1 MPPHRADIDGTYY
14 ISVSTNIHD
23 TDTHDMKYSHVFENG
38 QGIDDGCTYVVDIYT
53 GGVINCRYCLSF
65 PSPMSASSREDNIQ
79 CLTLGH

>member
-1 MPPHRADIDGTYY
+1 
-14 ISVSTNIHD
+14 
-23 TDTHDMKYSHVFENG
+23 MKYSHVFENG